1 MGDDIASV
9 SIKSSRLNYNL
20 NNITMGSV
28 QSMILTDQL
37 RDRLTV
43 ASHSHTPERKTVG
56 MQLQKNQN
64 SISIN
69 KQHAADDSMLSSA
82 MKKSFSFPLN
92 EEFG

>member
-9 SIKSSRLNYNL
+9 SIKSSRLGYNL

-43 ASHSHTPERKTVG
+43 ASQSHTPERKTVG
-56 MQLQKNQN
+56 MQLSK
-64 SISIN
+64 
-69 KQHAADDSMLSSA
+69 
-82 MKKSFSFPLN
+82 
-92 EEFG
+92 

>member
-9 SIKSSRLNYNL
+9 SIKSSRLGYNL

-43 ASHSHTPERKTVG
+43 AS
-56 MQLQKNQN
+56 
-64 SISIN
+64 
-69 KQHAADDSMLSSA
+69 
-82 MKKSFSFPLN
+82 
-92 EEFG
+92 

>member
-9 SIKSSRLNYNL
+9 SIKSSRLGYNL

-56 MQLQKNQN
+56 MQLQKPQN
-64 SISIN
+64 SISVN
-69 KQHAADDSMLSSA
+69 KNADDSMLSSA
-82 MKKSFSFPLN
+82 MKKSFNVPLN

>member
-9 SIKSSRLNYNL
+9 SIKSSRLGYNL

-56 MQLQKNQN
+56 MQLQNNQK
-64 SISIN
+64 SISVN
-69 KQHAADDSMLSSA
+69 KNADDSMLSSA
-82 MKKSFSFPLN
+82 MKKSYSFPLN